1 MREEPCGRDR
11 RVIHVPLSP
20 PIYNLLE
27 FHANELLFEKCRKY
41 YDSGIF
47 IAVENFMRNG
57 DNEFAIIIPAYNEE
71 DRIASTINGIRKFS
85 NANIIVISDGAVD
98 RTVMEARLAG
108 AEVLVLSFNL
118 GYGAALQTGYKY
130 ALRHGYKYAVQM
142 DADGQHDPSFV
153 MKLLKEVQNDSV
165 DVVIGSR
172 FMGEGD
178 YRPSGLKKIGMAYF
192 RILAYLI
199 MKRRITDPTS
209 GFQALN
215 RKVMLFYASESYPVD
230 FPDTDVL
237 IMLHKRGLR
246 FKEIPVR
253 MNHSTK
259 EKTMHSGFIPIYYLF
274 KMMLSIFVTLL
285 RKD

>member
-1 MREEPCGRDR
+1 MNP
-11 RVIHVPLSP
+11 
-20 PIYNLLE
+20 
-27 FHANELLFEKCRKY
+27 
-41 YDSGIF
+41 
-47 IAVENFMRNG
+47 
-57 DNEFAIIIPAYNEE
+57 FAIIIPAYNEQG
-71 DRIASTINGIRKFS
+71 RISTTINGIRRHCDCEV
-85 NANIIVISDGAVD
+85 IIVSDGSVD
-98 RTVMEARLAG
+98 RTVREAREAG
-108 AEVLVLSFNL
+108 ATVLVLPFNL

-130 ALRHGYKYAVQM
+130 ALRKGYEYSIQM

-153 MKLLKEVQNDSV
+153 MKLLEEVQNDSV
-165 DVVIGSR
+165 DVAIGSR

-178 YRPSGLKKIGMAYF
+178 YRPSRLKKIGITYF
-192 RILAYLI
+192 RILASLI
-199 MKRRITDPTS
+199 MRRKITDPTS

-215 RKVMLFYASESYPVD
+215 RKAMLFYASESYPID

-259 EKTMHSGFIPIYYLF
+259 GKGMHSGFIPVYYLF

>member
-1 MREEPCGRDR
+1 MNSE
-11 RVIHVPLSP
+11 SM
-20 PIYNLLE
+20 
-27 FHANELLFEKCRKY
+27 AN
-41 YDSGIF
+41 
-47 IAVENFMRNG
+47 
-57 DNEFAIIIPAYNEE
+57 NEYAIIIPAYNEE
-71 DRIASTINGIRKFS
+71 GRISTTIQGIRRH
-85 NANIIVISDGAVD
+85 ANGEVIVVSDGSVD
-98 RTVMEARLAG
+98 RTVREAREVG
-108 AEVLVLSFNL
+108 ATVLVLPFNL

-130 ALRHGYKYAVQM
+130 ALRKGYEYAVQM

-153 MKLLKEVQNDSV
+153 MKLLMEVQNDSV
-165 DVVIGSR
+165 DVAIGSR

-178 YRPSGLKKIGMAYF
+178 YRPSRLKSIGIAYF
-192 RILAYLI
+192 RMLASVI
-199 MKRRITDPTS
+199 IGRRITDPTS

-215 RKVMLFYASESYPVD
+215 RKAMLFYASEAYPID

-253 MNHSTK
+253 MNHSSKT
-259 EKTMHSGFIPIYYLF
+259 KTMHSGFLPVYYFF

>member
-1 MREEPCGRDR
+1 MT
-11 RVIHVPLSP
+11 H
-20 PIYNLLE
+20 
-27 FHANELLFEKCRKY
+27 
-41 YDSGIF
+41 
-47 IAVENFMRNG
+47 
-57 DNEFAIIIPAYNEE
+57 NEFAVIIPAYNEE
-71 DRIASTINGIRKFS
+71 DRIGTTINGIRCYS
-85 NANIIVISDGAVD
+85 DCEIIIVSDGSVD
-98 RTVMEARLAG
+98 RTVRESQEAG
-108 AEVLVLSFNL
+108 ATVLVLPFNL

-130 ALRHGYKYAVQM
+130 ALRKGYKYAIQM

-165 DVVIGSR
+165 DVAIGSR

-178 YRPSGLKKIGMAYF
+178 YRPSRMKKIGIAYF
-192 RILAYLI
+192 RTLASLI
-199 MKRRITDPTS
+199 MRRRITDPTS

-215 RKVMLFYASESYPVD
+215 RKAMLFYASESYPID

-253 MNHSTK
+253 MNQSTK
-259 EKTMHSGFIPIYYLF
+259 GKTMHSGFIPVYYLF